1 MKTFL
6 QIPVDADDERQLRG
20 VFAVLASPLA
30 LAAALA
36 AIDSPKGFTM
46 PSSAERRNAAA
57 EDANS
62 KDAHDVA
69 EQVAPE
75 ASASSA
81 DVDAHGHPWSED
93 LHASTKGKT
102 KDGLWRLKPGAS
114 RPDPLPGFPKE
125 EAGNGGTGTPSPSAP
140 EPSTEAAP
148 SGDAGPATAEADE
161 DDEFAAF
168 ATSASDAP
176 ADKPARSWSDADL
189 SKLCNQAAQ
198 ALGGPEKIKA
208 LIAKYVPEGATS
220 HSRNILE
227 EDREDFAQ
235 SVEAEAGIEFAG

>member
-6 QIPVDADDERQLRG
+6 HIPVDADNDRQLRG
-20 VFAVLASPLA
+20 VYAVLASPLA

-57 EDANS
+57 EATPAVGND
-62 KDAHDVA
+62 
-69 EQVAPE
+69 E
-75 ASASSA
+75 ASGE
-81 DVDAHGHPWSED
+81 VDAHGHPWSED

-125 EAGNGGTGTPSPSAP
+125 EAGNGGTGTASPSAP

-148 SGDAGPATAEADE
+148 TGDAGPAPADE

-168 ATSASDAP
+168 ASAANE
-176 ADKPARSWSDADL
+176 AAAEKPARSWSDADL

-198 ALGGPEKIKA
+198 ALGGPDKIRE
-208 LIAKYVPEGATS
+208 LIAKYVPEGSTA

-235 SVEAEAGIEFAG
+235 SVESAAGIEFAG

>member
-1 MKTFL
+1 MKPFL
-6 QIPVDADDERQLRG
+6 HIPVDADNDRQLRG
-20 VFAVLASPLA
+20 VYAVLASSA
-30 LAAALA
+30 ACAAALA
-36 AIDSPKGFTM
+36 AIEGNGTKAPA
-46 PSSAERRNAAA
+46 SAPTGNVAAPIA
-57 EDANS
+57 A
-62 KDAHDVA
+62 
-69 EQVAPE
+69 E
-75 ASASSA
+75 ASASAAEASPA
-81 DVDAHGHPWSED
+81 VGNDEASGEVDAHGHPWSED

-125 EAGNGGTGTPSPSAP
+125 EAGNGGTGTPGPSAP

-168 ATSASDAP
+168 ATPASDAP

-198 ALGGPEKIKA
+198 ALGGPDKIRE
-208 LIAKYVPEGATS
+208 LIAKYVPEGSTA

-235 SVEAEAGIEFAG
+235 SVESAAGIEFAG

>member
-1 MKTFL
+1 MKSFL
-6 QIPVDADDERQLRG
+6 HIPVDADDERQLRG
-20 VFAVLASPLA
+20 VYAVLASPTA

-36 AIDSPKGFTM
+36 ALEGG
-46 PSSAERRNAAA
+46 SSGNIAAPVAERAPTAPKPADNPVEPAAA
-57 EDANS
+57 E
-62 KDAHDVA
+62 
-69 EQVAPE
+69 E
-75 ASASSA
+75 ASGNV
-81 DVDAHGHPWSED
+81 DIDAHGHPWSED

-125 EAGNGGTGTPSPSAP
+125 EAGNGGTGTASPSAP
-140 EPSTEAAP
+140 EPSAEAATT
-148 SGDAGPATAEADE
+148 GDAGPAPADE

-168 ATSASDAP
+168 ASAANE
-176 ADKPARSWSDADL
+176 AAAEKPARSWSDADL

-198 ALGGPEKIKA
+198 ALGGPDKIRE
-208 LIAKYVPEGATS
+208 LIAKYVPEGSTA

-235 SVEAEAGIEFAG
+235 SVESAAGIEFAG

>member
-6 QIPVDADDERQLRG
+6 HIPVDADNDRQLRG
-20 VFAVLASPLA
+20 VYAVLASSA
-30 LAAALA
+30 ACAAALA
-36 AIDSPKGFTM
+36 AIEGNGTKAPA
-46 PSSAERRNAAA
+46 SAPTGNVAAPIA
-57 EDANS
+57 A
-62 KDAHDVA
+62 
-69 EQVAPE
+69 E
-75 ASASSA
+75 ASASAAEASPA
-81 DVDAHGHPWSED
+81 VGNDEASGEVDAHGHPWSED

-125 EAGNGGTGTPSPSAP
+125 EAGNGGTGTASPSAP
-140 EPSTEAAP
+140 ESSTEAAP
-148 SGDAGPATAEADE
+148 TGDAGPADE

-168 ATSASDAP
+168 ASSNDTPAAP
-176 ADKPARSWSDADL
+176 KARSWTDTDL

-198 ALGGPEKIKA
+198 ALGGPDKIRE
-208 LIAKYVPEGATS
+208 LIAKYVPEGSTA

-235 SVEAEAGIEFAG
+235 SVESAAGIEFAG